1 MYEITSSDELGRLLY
16 FAQGDSHLRTFMP
29 QKNSLIPDL
38 ATRLML
44 EPEVVI
50 PDSFFMTSAEIAND
64 LEKDNRSLIWH
75 GLKRKLIVPAFREK
89 NVESFEDNHERG
101 VVPTTSIGIRKDAR
115 AIAVNLDAAID
126 GESTPRIT
134 WPDGVG
140 ISFGKL
146 LDEQF
151 RRESIDSAL
160 WGDKGIALWK
170 QSADLRNKYLDMGWQ
185 YEKDP
190 KVTGLRRST
199 LFTVIAADLGFRG
212 DPLDTAKLVASV
224 NKRRRAALRAV
235 LLWIDELYNYNQASR
250 FNIKSSFPVATGSG
264 ALMVPALLW
273 PGPGRV
279 SDTSDV
285 KEYSHTIRWPSR
297 AMLSSVSPDRL
308 LGLRTDQ
315 YGAEYIAK
323 LKQFRGAPSE
333 KNWRVLEVAVSGY
346 AEKVCEAVGSEVH
359 TGIEAKHFVAANGIT
374 IALTLATA
382 ATGGLALAG
391 VAAAGIITLITGALA
406 SMYIPVNEIA
416 KKKGPADGE
425 LTLTGTSGKRGDV
438 RMDLP
443 TK

>member
-1 MYEITSSDELGRLLY
+1 MYEITSPDELGRLLY

-29 QKNSLIPDL
+29 RKNSLISDL

-50 PDSFFMTSAEIAND
+50 PDSFFTTSAEIAND
-64 LEKDNRSLIWH
+64 LKKDNRSFVWH

-89 NVESFEDNHERG
+89 SVESFVDNHDRG
-101 VVPTTSIGIRKDAR
+101 VVPTTSIGVRKDAR
-115 AIAVNLDAAID
+115 TIAVNLDAAID
-126 GESTPRIT
+126 GESTPKIT

-146 LDEQF
+146 MDEQF
-151 RRESIDSAL
+151 RREAIDSAL
-160 WGDKGIALWK
+160 WGDKGVALWK
-170 QSADLRNKYLDMGWQ
+170 RSADLRNRYLDMGWQ
-185 YEKDP
+185 SEKDP
-190 KVTGLRRST
+190 KITGLRRST

-212 DPLDTAKLVASV
+212 DPLDTDKLVASAD
-224 NKRRRAALRAV
+224 RRRRSALRAV

-250 FNIKSSFPVATGSG
+250 FSIKPSFPVATAPG
-264 ALMVPALLW
+264 ALMMPRLLW
-273 PGPGRV
+273 PGPGQV
-279 SDTSDV
+279 SDASDV
-285 KEYSHTIRWPSR
+285 KPYSHTIRWPSR
-297 AMLSSVSPDRL
+297 AMLKSVSPDRL

-315 YGAEYIAK
+315 HGEEYIDSLIK
-323 LKQFRGAPSE
+323 FRQTPSE
-333 KNWRVLEVAVSGY
+333 KNWRILEVAVSGY

-359 TGIEAKHFVAANGIT
+359 TGMETRHFVAANGVT

-406 SMYIPVNEIA
+406 SMYIPVNEIV
-416 KKKGPADGE
+416 KKKSPADGE
-425 LTLTGTSGKRGDV
+425 LMLTGSSGKRGDV